1 MYKLTEDDLLEF
13 AKWFMENTDIP
24 EGVEAFK
31 IGEDGAYAWEPTR
44 AGLVNWVDMRCAEAL
59 VESGI
64 TQITRFGAPLYWILA
79 EDGRTPKQTNS
90 IALWAQCMG
99 NEATKRVA
107 YDRDDNLDISV
118 STVFL
123 GIDHGYGG
131 GAPVLFE
138 TMIFGGKHND
148 YQERYCTWEGAELGH
163 QEACDLAGI
172 QRKLSTWIEGQLDA

>member
-13 AKWFMENTDIP
+13 AKWYWENNEVP
-24 EGVEAFK
+24 EGVEPFA
-31 IGEDGAYAWEPTR
+31 IGEDGAYVQEATR
-44 AGLVNWVDMRCAEAL
+44 DALVRWVDMKCADAL
-59 VESGI
+59 IASGI

-99 NEATKRVA
+99 NEAIKRVA
-107 YDRDDNLDISV
+107 YDSDDNLGISV

-123 GIDHGYGG
+123 GIDHGYHSSE
-131 GAPVLFE
+131 PVLFE
-138 TMIFGGKHND
+138 TMIFGGKHNEWM
-148 YQERYCTWEGAELGH
+148 QRYCTWEEAELGH